1 VNLTQEQKLEQ
12 KLFTNRV
19 IEVAIRLTLTFLIV
33 ALCFKI
39 IEPFMIIVVWGI
51 IIAVAI
57 FPLYNKLGLALGGR
71 FKLAAILY
79 TLFALSLLIA
89 PSIMVSGSV
98 VDTSSHLAKSFS
110 AGTLEIP
117 PPDQSVS
124 EWPVIGE
131 QVYLFWNQA
140 STNLEQ
146 TLKQNIPEIK
156 KLGESFLAAL
166 AGIGGGIIQFI
177 FSIIISGVFLAN
189 TKAAYEITVKIAS
202 RLTDK
207 EQGLQLTDLTTA
219 TIRSVAQGVLGVAVI
234 QAILGGTGMYFM
246 DVPGWGLWTI
256 FILILAVAQLPP
268 LLVLLPVIVYV
279 FSVSETTPAVIFTIW
294 SLIVSMSDSFLK
306 PLLLGRGMDTPTLV
320 ILLGAIGGMMLF
332 GILGLFVGAILLA
345 LGYELFMA
353 WLAENAQKG

>member
-1 VNLTQEQKLEQ
+1 MNLTQEHKLEQ

>member
-1 VNLTQEQKLEQ
+1 VNLTQEHKLEQ

-177 FSIIISGVFLAN
+177 LSIIISGVFLAN